1 MGQVKTDA
9 QAKSEPGAARP
20 SPLSPHVQIW
30 RWHITMAGS
39 IAHRASG
46 VALYGGALIAAGW
59 ALALALGP
67 GAYATFAG
75 LMGSW
80 LGLLVMFGITLS
92 IFYHLAS
99 GLRHL
104 VWDTGRGLTPAR
116 DAGGTRSS
124 RTTTCAD
131 CRRWHWRPH
140 RRAGL
145 VTRGFSRGDV

>member
-9 QAKSEPGAARP
+9 QAKSGPGAARP

-67 GAYATFAG
+67 GAYATFAA

-104 VWDTGRGLTPAR
+104 VWDTGRGLVPKTANLMTW
-116 DAGGTRSS
+116 ASFAFALVASLALWAFVLGTGR
-124 RTTTCAD
+124 
-131 CRRWHWRPH
+131 
-140 RRAGL
+140 
-145 VTRGFSRGDV
+145 